1 MRAVCVGAVSELNE
15 FKVQQITDNGRVVQM
30 GLVENVHTEPIS
42 QRQIVMEKVA
52 KSLSGEARAQIMP
65 LLDAILQA
73 QPPLR
78 LRTYQ
83 QTTVT
88 LSMPRNRYVR
98 MGCPQIGQIIE
109 IDIAVVPKEQI
120 GPAEGVLR
128 RR

>member
-1 MRAVCVGAVSELNE
+1 MRSIRAGAVSELNE

-42 QRQIVMEKVA
+42 QRQIVMEKVS
-52 KSLSGEARAQIMP
+52 KSLSGEAKAQIMP

-88 LSMPRNRYVR
+88 ISMPRNRYVK
-98 MGCPQIGQIIE
+98 MGRPQIGQIIE
-109 IDIAVVPKEQI
+109 IDLAMAPKK
-120 GPAEGVLR
+120 
-128 RR
+128 